1 MLFFLNKHKSSGFT
15 LIELMIAMTIGVL
28 VMAAVMTAFISQH
41 RSYLA
46 QDDIIDMQ
54 QNGRAAMDMLT
65 RDIRTV
71 GYDPNNLGAA
81 IITPNANN
89 FIFTREDDTAV
100 NRLERIEYVL
110 FDAFQFTV
118 PPNNDGIVDD
128 LALQVTDDAGNSAGR
143 QVIAENIGQLEFRYL
158 DNDGE
163 VTANTNDIRSI
174 IVFILAVASQ
184 PDPSFVNN
192 NRIYTYTYTS
202 PSGAPTVIA
211 SPAFNDNLRR
221 RLFVTTVNCRNVGL

>member
-1 MLFFLNKHKSSGFT
+1 MAFFLNKQKSSGFT
-15 LIELMIAMTIGVL
+15 LVELMIAMTIGGL

-54 QNGRAAMDMLT
+54 QNGRVAMDMLT
-65 RDIRTV
+65 RDIRTA

-81 IITPNANN
+81 ITTANANN
-89 FIFTREDDTAV
+89 LIFFRDDNQPV
-100 NRLERIEYVL
+100 NGLERIDYSL
-110 FDAFQFTV
+110 FDAFILTGD
-118 PPNNDGIVDD
+118 NDGFVDD
-128 LALQVTDDAGNSAGR
+128 LALRVTNAAGGSAGR

-163 VTANTNDIRSI
+163 ITADLNDIRSI

-192 NRIYTYTYTS
+192 NRVYTYTYTS

-221 RLFVTTVNCRNVGL
+221 RLFVTTVNCRNIGL